1 MITGRELILYI
12 LENKLE
18 DKPIVLDGGFLNL
31 MTVEQAAVK
40 AGTGV
45 ETVLAG
51 IALGLFRGVKIG
63 NQIYILPQRIN
74 Q

>member
-18 DKPIVLDGGFLNL
+18 DTPIVLDGGFLNL

-51 IALGLFRGVKIG
+51 ITLGLFRGVKIG
-63 NQIYILPQRIN
+63 NQIYILPQRSN